1 MEAKKQ
7 AISATSSGESESL
20 EWGAAAKTTVR
31 LAAILEAMR
40 IQPIAA
46 TGYVDNDAV
55 RMAVARGSSL
65 ALGHLGK
72 HGEVNFR
79 YLSQC
84 GIVLKRV
91 DTADNIADIFTKVLS
106 AQKMA
111 HLLRGILEPE
121 VQPENRAIVAHRSP
135 CPAANT

>member
-1 MEAKKQ
+1 M
-7 AISATSSGESESL
+7 
-20 EWGAAAKTTVR
+20 
-31 LAAILEAMR
+31 
-40 IQPIAA
+40 QPVAA

-55 RMAVARGSSL
+55 RLAVARGSSL

-91 DTADNIADIFTKVLS
+91 DTADNIAEIFTKVLS
-106 AQKMA
+106 AQKMN
-111 HLLRGILEPE
+111 HLLRGLLEPE
-121 VQPENRAIVAHRSP
+121 VEPESRAVVAPGAPARRRTPLTWDRRRCRWSAHVRAPESP
-135 CPAANT
+135 TACP